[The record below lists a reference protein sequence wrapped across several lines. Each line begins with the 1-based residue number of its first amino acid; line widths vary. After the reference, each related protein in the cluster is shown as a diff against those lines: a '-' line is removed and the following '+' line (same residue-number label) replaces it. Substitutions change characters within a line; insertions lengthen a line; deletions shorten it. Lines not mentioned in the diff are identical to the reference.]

1 MIGRIFAISSPQLV
15 TNSFVPTAPRRTNEF
30 VTTWRSKGP
39 AARIEL
45 AASRLRIEC
54 SAVRASRALEC
65 AAVTVS
71 SRIPNLPA
79 ALCLFHC
86 ESLTVHQSFGRSNA
100 PGESRTRIVPV
111 TAYSLRRRGRYGS
124 NKAGHAGFE
133 PAASWLT
140 TKRALR
146 AAPMARGNACEIR
159 THDLQLE
166 KLPAWPLAQRAIS
179 AGSRS

>member
-1 MIGRIFAISSPQLV
+1 MHSSPY
-15 TNSFVPTAPRRTNEF
+15 SRTNFSLSLLCFGTFQDHRQTEACR
-30 VTTWRSKGP
+30 TLMRER
-39 AARIEL
+39 RIEL

-79 ALCLFHC
+79 ALWLFHC

-146 AAPMARGNACEIR
+146 AAPMARGSACEIR

-166 KLPAWPLAQRAIS
+166 KLPA
-179 AGSRS
+179 

>member
-1 MIGRIFAISSPQLV
+1 MEWPRE
-15 TNSFVPTAPRRTNEF
+15 NSNSNIWCARRDSNPPPRFKRP
-30 VTTWRSKGP
+30 V
-39 AARIEL
+39 
-45 AASRLRIEC
+45 LR
-54 SAVRASRALEC
+54 
-65 AAVTVS
+65 
-71 SRIPNLPA
+71 
-79 ALCLFHC
+79 
-86 ESLTVHQSFGRSNA
+86 HQSFGRSNA

-146 AAPMARGNACEIR
+146 AAPMARGSACEIR

-166 KLPAWPLAQRAIS
+166 KLPA
-179 AGSRS
+179 